1 MVELDYGRPFM
12 TLIGSFPDGTL
23 ALHRKIGNL
32 SKVFRKS
39 ADEMIAVQI
48 QISRLFLEGIQ
59 SRRSLFAL
67 SRFSRAP
74 SRTGWDDGIQGV
86 IADLENLNRSTE
98 RDFLAVGEKLMEFR
112 GCARR
117 IASDMAALT
126 GLTSG
131 EQGRNAAQALE
142 CVLEHSHAIRARIEA
157 SGESLETVRALARRL
172 RQAFS
177 GLTHAVATFRTLC
190 TLTRIETSR
199 LGATSAG
206 FADLAEEVRPLSESI
221 QASGELVLAAAA
233 TLDQGVEKALRN
245 AVNLRQEQLRELPE
259 LIAAVREG
267 MQAFTA
273 QQQRA
278 AEATVRQ
285 TAQYEELG
293 AAVDDLVRSIQF
305 HDITRQQIEHVME
318 ALRPVSG
325 REAPGRSLVA
335 LQSSQLQSAGRV
347 FASAVEGIERD
358 LEAVAARLESMAEAS
373 LLLTGGGE
381 HEQDSFF
388 VRMEGCFSAVL
399 QAVAACA
406 AADAGMPATV
416 RTIEELAAR
425 MRTSIDEIGNVEIR
439 IQHIAINATI
449 RSAHIGAGG
458 DPLSVIAGVMQKMVA
473 DSGAKTQDAA
483 GALAA
488 IGDATHSLSRDE
500 DPQKDA
506 GEACQFLRRAIMEM
520 HSASELSYSRVKQI
534 AEMRARLA
542 ADIHALRSGFRAGVL
557 VAGVLQR
564 AYGELDRIAAILP
577 EDQEGAPGLDQL
589 AGRYTMQ
596 TERDVHQLA
605 LQGAPAE
612 AAAEE
617 PLGDNVELW

>member
-1 MVELDYGRPFM
+1 M
-12 TLIGSFPDGTL
+12 TLIGSFPDA
-23 ALHRKIGNL
+23 ALELYRKNKKPA
-32 SKVFRKS
+32 KVFHKS
-39 ADEMIAVQI
+39 ADEKIAVRI
-48 QISRLFLEGIQ
+48 QISRVFLEGIHT
-59 SRRSLFAL
+59 RRSLFAL
-67 SRFSRAP
+67 SRHFADP
-74 SRTGWDDGIQGV
+74 AGWNSGIQGV
-86 IADLENLNRSTE
+86 IADLDNLNRSTE

-112 GCARR
+112 ACARR
-117 IASDMAALT
+117 IASDMTALT

-142 CVLEHSHAIRARIEA
+142 CVLEHSRAIRARIEA

-177 GLTHAVATFRTLC
+177 GLTHAVTTFRALC

-233 TLDQGVEKALRN
+233 MLDQGVETALRN
-245 AVNLRQEQLRELPE
+245 ATKLREEGLRELPE

-267 MQAFTA
+267 MQAFAA

-278 AEATVRQ
+278 TEAAVRQ
-285 TAQYEELG
+285 SAQYEELG

-318 ALRPVSG
+318 ALRPSSG
-325 REAPGRSLVA
+325 GEAPGRSLVA

-373 LLLTGGGE
+373 LLLTGGE
-381 HEQDSFF
+381 HERDSFF
-388 VRMEGCFSAVL
+388 VRMEGCFSGVL
-399 QAVAACA
+399 EAVAACA
-406 AADAGMPATV
+406 AADAAMPGTV
-416 RTIEELAAR
+416 HTIEELAAR
-425 MRTSIDEIGNVEIR
+425 MQSSIDEIGSVEIR

-449 RSAHIGAGG
+449 RSAHIGARG
-458 DPLSVIAGVMQKMVA
+458 DPLSVIAGVMQRMVA

-488 IGDATHSLSRDE
+488 IGDAARSLSGGE

-506 GEACQFLRRAIMEM
+506 GEACEFLRRAITEM
-520 HSASELSYSRVKQI
+520 HAASELSDSRVKQI
-534 AEMRARLA
+534 LEIRARLA
-542 ADIHALRSGFRAGVL
+542 GDIHALRSGFTAGEL

-564 AYGELDRIAAILP
+564 ACGELDRIAALLP
-577 EDQEGAPGLDQL
+577 EDREGAPGLDQV

-596 TERDVHQLA
+596 AERDVHQTV

-612 AAAEE
+612 TAAEQ

>member
-1 MVELDYGRPFM
+1 M
-12 TLIGSFPDGTL
+12 
-23 ALHRKIGNL
+23 
-32 SKVFRKS
+32 
-39 ADEMIAVQI
+39 QI
-48 QISRLFLEGIQ
+48 HLSRLFSETIR
-59 SRRSLFAL
+59 SRPSLFAL
-67 SRFSRAP
+67 ARRLSRNPAG
-74 SRTGWDDGIQGV
+74 TVWNAGIQNV
-86 IADLENLNRSTE
+86 IADLESLNRSTE

-117 IASDMAALT
+117 IAADMAALA

-131 EQGRNAAQALE
+131 EHGRNAAQALE
-142 CVLEHSHAIRARIEA
+142 CVLEHSRAIRARIEA
-157 SGESLETVRALARRL
+157 SGDSLENVRALARRV
-172 RQAFS
+172 RQSFS

-245 AVNLRQEQLRELPE
+245 AVTLREQQLRELPE

-285 TAQYEELG
+285 AAQYEELG
-293 AAVDDLVRSIQF
+293 AAVNDLVRSIQF

-318 ALRPVSG
+318 ALRPLSG
-325 REAPGRSLVA
+325 GAPPGRSLVA

-358 LEAVAARLESMAEAS
+358 LDAVADRLESMAEAS
-373 LLLTGGGE
+373 LLFTGGSGHE
-381 HEQDSFF
+381 HDSFF

-399 QAVAACA
+399 QAVAACD

-425 MRTSIDEIGNVEIR
+425 MRTSIAEIGSVEIR
-439 IQHIAINATI
+439 IQQIAINATI

-473 DSGAKTQDAA
+473 DSAGKTQDAA

-488 IGDATHSLSRDE
+488 IGDAARRLSDGE
-500 DPQKDA
+500 DRQQQA
-506 GEACQFLRRAIMEM
+506 GEACQFLRHAILEM
-520 HSASELSYSRVKQI
+520 HSASELSYSRVQQI
-534 AEMRARLA
+534 VETRARLA
-542 ADIHALRSGFRAGVL
+542 ADIHALRSGFTAGVL

-564 AYGELDRIAAILP
+564 ACRELERIAALLP
-577 EDQEGAPGLDQL
+577 ADPEGAPSLEQL

-612 AAAEE
+612 AAAEQ